1 MHALIIGGNGFLGR
15 VVVNKLIAAGH
26 QVTVVTTHPPTN
38 GIRGC
43 KYFSSNDLLRSP
55 TEFLEKCE
63 VIVNLAMKRS
73 RKSAPVSYEDLYLSN
88 FELPLAVISKFAD
101 PSTFVINASTYIQ
114 ESAGFK
120 GEVLEDYSS
129 TKELLSKELNS
140 AALHG
145 SFTVCDLYFFTLYG
159 PEDRE
164 FHLVP
169 SLLKAAK
176 MSKVIS
182 LSGGNQLINLV
193 YIDDAADII
202 LRVISKERTQYQR
215 FACWESKYLTIRGL
229 VSEIELS
236 IGLPIY
242 ADWGAIPYNGHE
254 MFEQWDVP
262 ISKFPGSLES
272 TSLTDGIRFTFES
285 MN

>member
-1 MHALIIGGNGFLGR
+1 MRVLIIGGNGFLGR
-15 VVVNKLIAAGH
+15 VVVNKLIATGH
-26 QVTVVTTHPPTN
+26 QVVVATTYPPTN

-43 KYFSSNDLLRSP
+43 KYFSSSDLLKSP
-55 TEFLEKCE
+55 TEFLEKYE

-73 RKSAPVSYEDLYLSN
+73 RKSAPVSYPDLYLSN
-88 FELPLAVISKFAD
+88 LELPLAIINKFAD

-159 PEDRE
+159 AEDRE

-169 SLLKAAK
+169 SLLRAAK
-176 MSKVIS
+176 MSKIIR
-182 LSGGNQLINLV
+182 LSGGDQLINLV
-193 YIDDAADII
+193 YVDDAADII
-202 LRVISKERTQYQR
+202 LRAISRERTQYER
-215 FACWESKYLTIRGL
+215 FACWEPKYQTIREL

-254 MFEQWDVP
+254 MFEQWEVP
-262 ISKFPGSLES
+262 LNKFPESLER
-272 TSLTDGIRFTFES
+272 TSLADGIRFTFES